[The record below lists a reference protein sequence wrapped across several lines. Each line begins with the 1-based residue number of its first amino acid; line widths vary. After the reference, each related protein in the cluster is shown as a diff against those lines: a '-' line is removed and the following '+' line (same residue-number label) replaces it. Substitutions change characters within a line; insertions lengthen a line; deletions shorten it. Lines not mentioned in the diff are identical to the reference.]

1 MLRFD
6 KKHAQQ
12 PTTVSKTGACR
23 KILRK
28 WLSGMLAVGCVGV
41 AANVPAAAKP
51 NILFIVMDD
60 VGVDQ
65 MKVFGYGGATP
76 PQTPNIDAIAHAGV
90 RFGNAWTMPTC
101 SPSRA
106 TFFQGR
112 YPFRTHVFNAIL
124 STDLANSQVSPFETT
139 TPKILKR
146 QGYRN
151 GVFGKMHLSGSDIN
165 PANNPLGEQVMHDL
179 GWDYFTGY
187 LDGGPYPI
195 DTTAGGV
202 GAAGTYQCGFVAN
215 ANDDPAHG
223 ADAGAC
229 YRADD
234 SCDEMSTATA
244 VTPGRACLEK
254 GGIFVPNQSCQS
266 PRPAN
271 LDFSKQNG
279 YYTGAWVINKKN
291 GTTQTLAASSV
302 ETRGYRTILETD
314 LAVNWIKKQAV
325 DQPWM
330 TSVGYS
336 AAHTPLQPPPTALLP
351 AGSTETG
358 AYNCT
363 DITQNRV
370 LTNQIIEAMDH
381 EIGRLLVETGIAT
394 YKADGSL
401 DYQPK
406 ASNTVVVIIGDNGTY
421 APSVKA
427 PFNPQRS
434 KGFPYQTGVWVPLII
449 AGPMVNTPDR
459 TIPHMVNSVD
469 LFQLFGELA
478 GVNVHDVVPKS
489 HVLDAKS
496 MLPYLLTTD
505 AKSIRTTN
513 YTEMGA
519 NIAAAGVT
527 PPPCVVPA
535 VNSCVQIFPQKGV
548 CEDQG
553 GVWYGA
559 NGAAGTEGLS
569 SCCAVNDY
577 LKANGQS
584 EVALLASSQ
593 KAIRNKDFKLVQLE
607 RFNCA
612 SQQTDTINEFY
623 RINEAAPVPKLD
635 NANAELLQQAQLTP
649 VQQRNYQSLLT
660 ELEGLQNT
668 AVSCPGDGNLDLLVN
683 DKDLQ
688 NWQTFNSSNGGKSS
702 WYDFNLDG
710 LTNEDDRLIIEQN
723 FGKKCQ
729 AAQGGK

>member
-1 MLRFD
+1 MLSFN
-6 KKHAQQ
+6 KKNKQTPALVAS
-12 PTTVSKTGACR
+12 PCWAS
-23 KILRK
+23 
-28 WLSGMLAVGCVGV
+28 LSRTSLL
-41 AANVPAAAKP
+41 AAAITSALLGFTAEAMAADKP

-60 VGVDQ
+60 IGVDQ

-76 PQTPNIDAIAHAGV
+76 ANTPNIDAIAHAGV

-112 YPFRTHVFNAIL
+112 YPFRTHVFNAIVSL
-124 STDLANSQVSPFETT
+124 DLANSQVSPFEVT

-151 GVFGKMHLSGSDIN
+151 GVFGKMHLSGSNLN
-165 PANNPLGEQVMHDL
+165 PANNPLGDKVMHDL

-202 GAAGTYQCGFVAN
+202 AAAGTYQCGFVAN
-215 ANDDPAHG
+215 KTDDPANG
-223 ADAGAC
+223 ADTGAC

-234 SCDEMSTATA
+234 SCAELSTATVA
-244 VTPGRACLEK
+244 TPGRACLEK
-254 GGIFVPNQSCQS
+254 GGIFVPNQACQS
-266 PRPAN
+266 PRPGN

-279 YYTGAWVINKKN
+279 YYTGEWTINTRN
-291 GTTQTLAASSV
+291 GTAQILPASSV
-302 ETRGYRTILETD
+302 KTRGYRTILETD
-314 LAVNWIKKQAV
+314 LAVDWIKKQAA

-351 AGSTETG
+351 AGSKETG
-358 AYNCT
+358 AYNCI
-363 DITQNRV
+363 DTQQQRV
-370 LTNQIIEAMDH
+370 LTNQTIEAMDH
-381 EIGRLLVETGIAT
+381 EIGRLLVETGIAA

-406 ASNTVVVIIGDNGTY
+406 HSNTVVIIVGDNGTY

-434 KGFPYQTGVWVPLII
+434 KGFPYQTGVWVPLIV

-459 TIPHMVNSVD
+459 SVPHMVNSVD

-489 HVLDAKS
+489 HTLDAKP
-496 MLPYLLTTD
+496 MLPYLTKTD
-505 AKSIRTTN
+505 ASSIRTMN
-513 YTEMGA
+513 YTEMGT
-519 NIAAAGVT
+519 NIATAGVT
-527 PPPCVVPA
+527 PPPCVIPA
-535 VNSCVQIFPQKGV
+535 VNSCVQVFPQKGV

-553 GVWYGA
+553 GTWYGA
-559 NGAAGTEGLS
+559 NGAAGAEGLS

-577 LKANGQS
+577 LKANGQP
-584 EVALLASSQ
+584 EVELLASSQ
-593 KAIRNKDFKLVQLE
+593 KAIRNKNFKLVQAE

-612 SQQTDTINEFY
+612 SNQTETINEFY
-623 RINEAAPVPKLD
+623 RINEAVPVPKLD
-635 NANAELLQQAQLTP
+635 NANADLLQHEQLTP
-649 VQQRNYQSLLT
+649 VQQGNYQALLA
-660 ELEGLQNT
+660 ELQNLQNT
-668 AVSCPGDGNLDLLVN
+668 AVNCPGDGNLDLVVN
-683 DKDLQ
+683 DKDLE
-688 NWQTFNSSNGGKSS
+688 NWQTFSTSNGGNSS

-723 FGKKCQ
+723 FGKKCKGVGQ
-729 AAQGGK
+729 

>member
-1 MLRFD
+1 MLNFD
-6 KKHAQQ
+6 KNNKQ
-12 PTTVSKTGACR
+12 PPALVSSPSRTNQAR
-23 KILRK
+23 KNL
-28 WLSGMLAVGCVGV
+28 LAVAIATALFGAAADAS
-41 AANVPAAAKP
+41 AANKP

-60 VGVDQ
+60 VGIDQ

-76 PQTPNIDAIAHAGV
+76 AKTPNIDAIAHAGV
-90 RFGNAWTMPTC
+90 RFANAWTMPTC

-151 GVFGKMHLSGSDIN
+151 GIFGKMHLSGSNLN
-165 PANNPLGEQVMHDL
+165 PANNPLGDKVMHEL

-202 GAAGTYQCGFVAN
+202 AAAGTYQCGFVAN
-215 ANDDPAHG
+215 KTDDPANG
-223 ADAGAC
+223 ADSGAC

-234 SCDEMSTATA
+234 TCAEMSTVT
-244 VTPGRACLEK
+244 VTTPGRACLEK
-254 GGIFVPNQSCQS
+254 GGIFVPNQACQA
-266 PRPAN
+266 PRPGN

-279 YYTGAWVINKKN
+279 YYTGEWIINTRN
-291 GTTQTLAASSV
+291 GAAQTLPVSSAKS
-302 ETRGYRTILETD
+302 RGYRTILETD
-314 LAVNWIKKQAV
+314 LAVDWIKKQPAE
-325 DQPWM
+325 QPWM

-336 AAHTPLQPPPTALLP
+336 AAHTPLQPPPMSLLP
-351 AGSTETG
+351 ADAKKTD

-363 DITQNRV
+363 DSNQQRV
-370 LTNQIIEAMDH
+370 LTNQTIEAMDH
-381 EIGRLLVETGIAT
+381 EIGRLLVETGIAS

-401 DYQPK
+401 NYQPK
-406 ASNTVVVIIGDNGTY
+406 KSNTVVVIIGDNGTY

-434 KGFPYQTGVWVPLII
+434 KGFPYQTGVWVPLIV

-459 TIPHMVNSVD
+459 SVPHMVNSVD

-478 GVNVHDVVPKS
+478 GVNVHEAVPKS
-489 HVLDAKS
+489 HKLDAKS
-496 MLPYLLTTD
+496 MLPYLTQID

-513 YTEMGA
+513 YTEMATNLTA
-519 NIAAAGVT
+519 NGEA
-527 PPPCVVPA
+527 PPPCVIPA
-535 VNSCVQIFPQKGV
+535 VNSCVQAFPQQAA

-553 GVWYGA
+553 GVWYGP
-559 NGAAGTEGLS
+559 NGAAGAEGLS

-584 EVALLASSQ
+584 EVPLLASSQ
-593 KAIRNKDFKLVQLE
+593 KAIRNKNFKLVQLE
-607 RFNCA
+607 KFNCA
-612 SQQTDTINEFY
+612 NNQTETINEFY
-623 RINEAAPVPKLD
+623 RINEAVPVPKLD
-635 NANAELLQQAQLTP
+635 NANAELLQRDQLTP
-649 VQQRNYQSLLT
+649 AQQHNYQSLLA
-660 ELEGLQNT
+660 ELQNLQST
-668 AVSCPGDGNLDLLVN
+668 AIDCPGDGNLDLVVN

-688 NWQTFNSSNGGKSS
+688 NWQTFSTTNGGNSS

-710 LTNEDDRLIIEQN
+710 LTNEEDRVIIEQN
-723 FGKKCQ
+723 FGKKCK
-729 AAQGGK
+729 AAGQ